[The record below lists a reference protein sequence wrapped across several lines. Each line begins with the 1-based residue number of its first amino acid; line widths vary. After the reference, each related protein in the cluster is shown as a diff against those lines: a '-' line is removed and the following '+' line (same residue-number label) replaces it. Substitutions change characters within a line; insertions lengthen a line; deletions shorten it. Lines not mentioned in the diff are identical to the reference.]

1 MQNTVSRWPWAI
13 PAASL
18 AAVLAGVILTVRADP
33 ADIGYLLVD
42 VVVGTTYP
50 VVGALIVTRRRR
62 HPVGWLFLAGGSGLA
77 LQALTG
83 GYAASGLV
91 DGWPL
96 AGVAAWVTNWIF
108 FAGFA
113 PLLFLPLFVPD
124 GRLPSHRWRPV
135 FAALVTAAAGLLV
148 LLMFRDSI
156 WLWGVDRPNPVG
168 FVPTD
173 TVLAP
178 AFGVLMVALAASG
191 VTALAV
197 RMRRRDEV
205 LRRQLTPVLA
215 AAALLAA
222 ALITDSL
229 LEQNSPLGIF
239 LLAVTLPL
247 VPIATAVSIFR
258 SRLFEVEVYLRRTVV
273 YGAVTVLLLG
283 LYLAVV
289 GTFSTLLGTDDGVL
303 VPLLGT
309 AAVAIAF
316 APVRDLLQRT
326 AGRLLFG
333 DRGDPSAALLRLG
346 SRLEASADAGRLLDG
361 AAETLS
367 ATLRL
372 PAVRILDRDG
382 RVVSSVGEPGED
394 ALRLPLRA
402 GGEQEGELIVAQR
415 SRGERLSSADTTV
428 LVELGRQVAVAL
440 AASRLFR
447 EVQASR
453 ARLVVARE
461 EERKYLRRE
470 LHDGLGPGLAA
481 IGLRLDV
488 LRAKAPAELTPAI
501 AAVRSLTDS
510 LVADVRRMV
519 HDLRPAALDELG
531 LVRALEDLALRG
543 DGGPEVTVTTPGKE
557 LPPLSA
563 AVEVAAY
570 RIVQEALTN
579 ALKHSGAEQVSI
591 RATAEPNRLVL
602 QVADDGRGLPDQ
614 VVEGVGSGSMRDRAA
629 ELGGVL
635 RRVPRPGGGTMVEAE
650 LPL

>member
-1 MQNTVSRWPWAI
+1 
-13 PAASL
+13 
-18 AAVLAGVILTVRADP
+18 
-33 ADIGYLLVD
+33 
-42 VVVGTTYP
+42 
-50 VVGALIVTRRRR
+50 
-62 HPVGWLFLAGGSGLA
+62 
-77 LQALTG
+77 
-83 GYAASGLV
+83 
-91 DGWPL
+91 
-96 AGVAAWVTNWIF
+96 
-108 FAGFA
+108 
-113 PLLFLPLFVPD
+113 
-124 GRLPSHRWRPV
+124 
-135 FAALVTAAAGLLV
+135 
-148 LLMFRDSI
+148 
-156 WLWGVDRPNPVG
+156 
-168 FVPTD
+168 
-173 TVLAP
+173 
-178 AFGVLMVALAASG
+178 
-191 VTALAV
+191 
-197 RMRRRDEV
+197 
-205 LRRQLTPVLA
+205 
-215 AAALLAA
+215 
-222 ALITDSL
+222 
-229 LEQNSPLGIF
+229 
-239 LLAVTLPL
+239 
-247 VPIATAVSIFR
+247 
-258 SRLFEVEVYLRRTVV
+258 
-273 YGAVTVLLLG
+273 
-283 LYLAVV
+283 
-289 GTFSTLLGTDDGVL
+289 

-333 DRGDPSAALLRLG
+333 DRGDPAAALLRLG

-382 RVVSSVGEPGED
+382 GVVSSVGEPADD
-394 ALRLPLRA
+394 ALRLPLRT
-402 GGEQEGELIVAQR
+402 GGEAEGELVVSPR
-415 SRGERLSSADTTV
+415 SPGERLSGADTAV
-428 LVELGRQVAVAL
+428 LVEVGRQLAVAL

-488 LRAKAPAELTPAI
+488 LGAKAPAELTPSI
-501 AAVRSLTDS
+501 AAVRALTDS

-531 LVRALEDLALRG
+531 LLRALEDLALRG
-543 DGGPEVTVTTPGKE
+543 DDGPEVTVTTPGRE
-557 LPPLSA
+557 LPQLSA

-579 ALKHSGAEQVSI
+579 ALKHSGAERVSI
-591 RATAEPNRLVL
+591 SAEADRNRLLL
-602 QVADDGRGLPDQ
+602 QVTDDGRGLPER